1 MKSIES
7 TGKNV
12 EEAINNALNNLNA
25 TKEKVNIEVIDEGSK
40 GILSIIGKR
49 EAKVKVTLKKDYIS
63 EARDFL
69 KSIFTNM
76 GLMVEIRIKEVNNCL
91 NINLSGANMGI
102 LIGYRG
108 ETLDSIQYLVGLVI
122 NKGNDGQYKR
132 VLIDT
137 ENYRGRREETLRRLA
152 NRIAHKVKIERKS
165 IALEPMNPYER
176 RIIHSELQNNEKITT
191 YSQGDEPYRR
201 VIVDLKKS

>member
-12 EEAINNALNNLNA
+12 DEAINNALNNLNT
-25 TKEKVNIEVIDEGSK
+25 TKEKVNIEIIDEGSK

-76 GLMVEIRIKEVNNCL
+76 GLIVEIRIKEVNNCL

-108 ETLDSIQYLVGLVI
+108 ETLDSIQYLVGLAI

-152 NRIAHKVKIERKS
+152 NRIAHKVKIDRKS
-165 IALEPMNPYER
+165 VALEPMNPYER
-176 RIIHSELQNNEKITT
+176 RIIHSELQNDEKITT